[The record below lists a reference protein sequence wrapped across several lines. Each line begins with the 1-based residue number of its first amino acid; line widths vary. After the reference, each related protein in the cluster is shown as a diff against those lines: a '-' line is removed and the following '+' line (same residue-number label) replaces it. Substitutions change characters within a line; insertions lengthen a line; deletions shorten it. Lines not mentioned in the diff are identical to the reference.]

1 MYNILWIDDE
11 WDKMPLFKSRCE
23 EMHNLHLVPFRT
35 RKAGIEALERD
46 LDHWDAVLLD
56 AKMFDEDENET
67 AKLTG
72 LGKAKQR
79 LDELSLKRV
88 IPYFIST
95 GQPDLISDENFKDL
109 YGDYYIKKKDDA
121 RLIEDILKAIANS
134 DKQQVKTI
142 YQDVF
147 SAIHDLEISQYA
159 ESILMDILLPLHYP
173 AKDPNFKP
181 VHHYNQLRQLI
192 EYLFRACNKVGLVPD
207 QCLADGKVN
216 LNQSSLYLAGKNA
229 ELLGIR
235 YGESGERILPD
246 YIESIIRSILDFGNV
261 HSHTT
266 ELDNE
271 DAMKIEKI
279 LKSSKSRFIIF
290 GLTLQ
295 VCEVLIWFADYISK
309 HNDKEINLLLCN
321 DLRKESSTTS
331 DVNSKYLNKTFF
343 PEKDENG
350 IWHCGECMVGIKYWE
365 RGEVIITRLAPN
377 TDKKT
382 QHKYPYYASYKRK

>member
-1 MYNILWIDDE
+1 MLVESSVCRHHVALGDVRHMLHAID
-11 WDKMPLFKSRCE
+11 K
-23 EMHNLHLVPFRT
+23 
-35 RKAGIEALERD
+35 
-46 LDHWDAVLLD
+46 DAVLLD

-121 RLIEDILKAIANS
+121 RLIEDMLKAIQNS
-134 DKQQVKTI
+134 DKQQIKTI

-147 SAIHDLEISQYA
+147 SAIDDLDISQYA
-159 ESILMDILLPLHYP
+159 DSILMDILLPLHYP

-192 EYLFRACNKVGLVPD
+192 EYIFRVCNKVGLVPD
-207 QCLADGKVN
+207 KCIEKGKVN

-229 ELLGIR
+229 ELIGVR
-235 YGESGERILPD
+235 YGEMGERVIPD
-246 YIESIIRSILDFGNV
+246 YIENIIRSILDFGNV
-261 HSHTT
+261 HSHTA
-266 ELDNE
+266 ELDDE
-271 DAMKIEKI
+271 DTLKIEKI
-279 LKSSKSRFIIF
+279 LKTSKSRFIIF

-295 VCEVLIWFADYISK
+295 LCEVLLWFAEYISI
-309 HNDKEINLLLCN
+309 HDDKEINLIYCT
-321 DLRKESSTTS
+321 DLRKEDNSSKDS
-331 DVNSKYLNKTFF
+331 MSKYLNKTFV
-343 PEKDENG
+343 PEQDDNG
-350 IWHCGECMVGIKYWE
+350 IWHCGECLIGIKFWDK
-365 RGEVIITRLAPN
+365 GELTITNITAN

-382 QHKYPYYASYKRK
+382 QKKYPYYASYKKK